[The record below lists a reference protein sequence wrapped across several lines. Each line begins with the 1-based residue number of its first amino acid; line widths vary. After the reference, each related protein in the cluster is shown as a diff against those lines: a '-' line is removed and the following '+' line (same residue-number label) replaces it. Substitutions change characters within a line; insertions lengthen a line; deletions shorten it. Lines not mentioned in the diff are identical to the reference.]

1 MKNEMLPSGSF
12 RAAVLVKNHQP
23 LEIAKVEFPRSLRS
37 KQVLVKNH
45 FSSICGSQLGE
56 IDGKKG
62 IDPYLP
68 HLLGHE
74 AVGTVIAIANDVNN
88 VKVGETVVLHWMKG
102 RGGQSSSHGVSSN
115 IGDLNAGPVTTF
127 SEFSVISENR
137 CTPIDTKLPLENLS
151 LFGCSITTA
160 FGSLKNDAAIEEN
173 DALLVLGLGA
183 LGMWTLEMS
192 KLFNVSKVMGIDVL
206 QNRVSRVLELG
217 FESTQWNFE
226 GDEPR
231 KIESFVKENMESR
244 IVVIDTTGKIGV
256 INRSFQWLKRRGVMV
271 LVGVTPD
278 GEKIT
283 IDPMPLHFGVKLV
296 GSFGGS
302 TSPEVDIPR
311 LVELAEQEKYRIN
324 IMENSFFELTEI
336 NDAIHLLRS
345 GSINK
350 MNIRF

>member
-1 MKNEMLPSGSF
+1 MKSEMLPSGSF
-12 RAAVLVKNHQP
+12 RAAVLVRNHQP
-23 LEIAKVEFPRSLRS
+23 LEIARVDFPQSLRS
-37 KQVLVKNH
+37 KQVLIRNH

-62 IDPYLP
+62 FDPYLP

-74 AVGTVIAIANDVNN
+74 AVGTVIAIADDVDN
-88 VKVGETVVLHWMKG
+88 VKVGETVILHWMKG
-102 RGGQSSSHGVSSN
+102 RGGQSSSHGLSSN

-137 CTPIDTKLPLENLS
+137 CTPINTKLPLENLP

-160 FGSLKNDAAIEEN
+160 FGSLKNDAELGED

-192 KLFNVSKVMGIDVL
+192 KLFRVSEVVGIDAL
-206 QNRVSRVLELG
+206 QNRVSRAADLG
-217 FESTQWNFE
+217 FYSQRWDFE
-226 GDEPR
+226 GVEPQN
-231 KIESFVKENMESR
+231 IENFLKQNTDR
-244 IVVIDTTGKIGV
+244 RTVVVDTTGNISV
-256 INRSFQWLKRRGVMV
+256 INKSFQWLKRNGAMV
-271 LVGVTPD
+271 LVGVTPNQQ
-278 GEKIT
+278 KIT

-302 TSPEVDIPR
+302 TAPEVDIPR
-311 LVELAEQEKYRIN
+311 LVELAEQERYRMN
-324 IMENSFFELTEI
+324 IMQNSFFDLSEI
-336 NDAIHLLRS
+336 NDAIDLLRS